1 MATMDTVLKALEDMK
16 TTMTQMNSTME
27 TLAPLAPSVADLAA
41 LPGKVA
47 DLQKSMCDAG
57 DQLQSVS
64 VAVKRL
70 ESGDQSSSSSNQNYR
85 PPPLRDPKQKG
96 AADDDGILLP
106 PPFSSPTIPHGFQQ
120 RVEQYEDDRFLKPKM
135 LFPTFDGMGNPLPW
149 LNRCELYFRGHNTPE
164 HRKVW
169 MASLHMIEAA

>member
-70 ESGDQSSSSSNQNYR
+70 ESGDQSSGSSNQNYR
-85 PPPLRDPKQKG
+85 PPPLRNPKLKEVV
-96 AADDDGILLP
+96 DDDGILGLPP
-106 PPFSSPTIPHGFQQ
+106 PPFSLGPIPHG
-120 RVEQYEDDRFLKPKM
+120 P
-135 LFPTFDGMGNPLPW
+135 
-149 LNRCELYFRGHNTPE
+149 
-164 HRKVW
+164 
-169 MASLHMIEAA
+169 